1 MVRLSYYLIL
11 YTKRIALTGTLMH
24 FFYRITIVSNWSFLM
39 YLPMHTATFTFLIK
53 GGVAS
58 YLTVNKTLNIP
69 VFTTQEIKNGTC
81 LR

>member
-24 FFYRITIVSNWSFLM
+24 FFYRITIVPNWSFL
-39 YLPMHTATFTFLIK
+39 MHTATFTFLIK

>member
-1 MVRLSYYLIL
+1 
-11 YTKRIALTGTLMH
+11 
-24 FFYRITIVSNWSFLM
+24 M

-81 LR
+81 LRQTQTR